1 MRSRFRRSVVA
12 VAVCGT
18 VAVAAAAR
26 AAMASSPARD
36 GALVLPAVVIMATP
50 AHETRKA
57 EPHPEIADAIRSLER
72 AKAHLQAAAHDY
84 NGHRVDAIAAIDA
97 ALRQLH
103 TCKEFD
109 R

>member
-1 MRSRFRRSVVA
+1 MRVQLRRSVVA
-12 VAVCGT
+12 IAVCGT
-18 VAVAAAAR
+18 VALATAVRTAD
-26 AAMASSPARD
+26 ASTPARD
-36 GALVLPAVVIMATP
+36 GALVLPAVVVIATP

-57 EPHPEIADAIRSLER
+57 VPHPEIMAAIRSLEH

-84 NGHRVDAIAAIDA
+84 NGHRVEAIAAIDA

-103 TCKEFD
+103 ICMDFD